1 MSYMKNANTV
11 EELRKAFG
19 SLSRC
24 CLFSEVDGFDPVR
37 VVAHGGDEGGYGPE
51 GSGLAIFENSD
62 GRYGVLEDSE
72 DSTGHG

>member
-1 MSYMKNANTV
+1 MSRMTYTSTV
-11 EELRKAFG
+11 EELREAFE

-24 CLFSEVDGFDPVR
+24 CLSSEVDGFDPVR